1 MSKEMWS
8 QVKKFADGDNLDAE
22 TLNVPIGQLG
32 ERTAYLYSRL
42 KELWASGKMSSVIL
56 MDVKLSTEEGR
67 VPVVG
72 NAVYLDTA
80 SGRFAAA
87 KATMSL
93 YDDFTT
99 AQSAF
104 TVGILQKKDGDSGNV
119 LVYGSL
125 DLNPTGSPIL
135 VRDMIESG
143 ESFRPGR
150 YYLSANEAGK
160 LTAHPNGPLI
170 YVCTVSGTV
179 VAGGLNGKAVVTP
192 QFLDLGQSHIHRTAV
207 LTARPA
213 GTHDTTGYLP
223 IDTTVDEGQVGPL
236 ALRFGGMFTAENPVD
251 YKFWLDAETATWS
264 DGVRLKWKEWINGGS
279 ITEQTA
285 KTTEIRIYAPDVEVQ
300 VSNGLTVRLSAPASD
315 SVHAYV
321 GLRKEQRE
329 WGSLTFPDAGKGWI
343 GHESTETARVESVDA
358 LSILTKSSFGENRT
372 DVNIAFALKSD
383 ISNPGKIT
391 VGSKFKYGN
400 SIYEFVSSKSSYVG
414 ENIPVDM
421 GTCRADSCKFLS
433 DEINKAENGVFCIF
447 DPSYSKVIPDKS
459 EDSVRIVILDG
470 LQLLKYDEKLEE
482 YVATTEGVV
491 NGDDVGYKIPGTV
504 AAFDV
509 FNHEHVILSETPV
522 VESAESCKWIV
533 SGKISFLFYQTS
545 NETLTIPIGTIAS
558 CTILDDAPDAVY
570 DYVLGLDAQV
580 ANYWPPVPPKSAA
593 LLVNGI
599 EMDNQALV
607 PDHPTVA
614 FGRRTIHWF
623 ADERG
628 RRPWPEGFVSRDAT
642 LDPAYDKVEI
652 LHWVRGFQGA
662 TGPVTSLQVKPGSPL
677 RLVGYGTEDAANTG
691 DLEIEANLDFSIV
704 AGGAPGFLVPK
715 RTSGGK
721 MIAGPVVE
729 RIVGGA
735 GVNVISGAGCPDGQ
749 GTVVIA
755 LDNGAY
761 VNQFTDIAL
770 ENAEQA
776 KIGMFP
782 YLRLKG
788 YTGSITTPSAFTA
801 TMRVP
806 TNLPNMKYALK
817 ITASVFGENGFTGKA
832 QQAACVKFSYN
843 ILPDFTAVDAMRY
856 RDLKTSLL
864 KPDSE
869 RTVLIPF
876 GHAADGG
883 IVYNGFDPLLIST
896 EDESLTNEDDVVA
909 KVLGKRIPHAT
920 DFALQKVIPELKPG
934 YLVGVRFSRA
944 VTPTDGLDAYTGAIG
959 FINLAWSLV
968 AAEDY
973 GTAARPA
980 DDLFA
985 RNTSTGLYHAV
996 VAVTDGETG
1005 RVDLGIDQQGVPRS
1019 K

>member
-8 QVKKFADGDNLDAE
+8 QVKKFADGDNLDAD

-32 ERTAYLYSRL
+32 ERTAYLYARL
-42 KELWASGKMSSVIL
+42 KELVAGGKMSSVIL
-56 MDVKLSTEEGR
+56 TDAKLSTAEGCE
-67 VPVVG
+67 PVVG
-72 NAVYLDTA
+72 NAVYLDNAT
-80 SGRFAAA
+80 GRFAAA
-87 KATMSL
+87 RATMSL
-93 YDDFTT
+93 YDDFS
-99 AQSAF
+99 AEQSAF
-104 TVGILQKKDGDSGNV
+104 TVGILQSKDGDTGNV
-119 LVYGSL
+119 LVYGRL

-135 VRDMIESG
+135 VRDLIESG
-143 ESFRPGR
+143 ETFRPGR
-150 YYLSANEAGK
+150 YYLSSNEAGK

-179 VAGGLNGKAVVTP
+179 VAGGLNGTAIVTP

-236 ALRFGGMFTAENPVD
+236 ALRFGGTWTSDVPVD
-251 YKFWLDAETATWS
+251 YQFYLDQGSADWPN
-264 DGVRLKWKEWINGGS
+264 GVLLRWRANGQENPAYCVA
-279 ITEQTA
+279 IP
-285 KTTEIRIYAPDVEVQ
+285 APDVEVP
-300 VSNGLTVRLSAPASD
+300 VTNGLTVRLSLPASD
-315 SVHAYV
+315 ATHAYV
-321 GLRKEQRE
+321 GLPDRRRT
-329 WGSLTFPDAGKGWI
+329 WPTLTFPDAGKGWLVHAAEGI
-343 GHESTETARVESVDA
+343 VRTTDIDDLRIAVRGQLGAEKTTLHVAFPQTTQVLTVGTIVAGTQFDYADTTYVFFAGDEAARVGV
-358 LSILTKSSFGENRT
+358 
-372 DVNIAFALKSD
+372 V
-383 ISNPGKIT
+383 
-391 VGSKFKYGN
+391 
-400 SIYEFVSSKSSYVG
+400 
-414 ENIPVDM
+414 PVDL
-421 GTCRADSCKFLS
+421 GPCLA
-433 DEINKAENGVFCIF
+433 
-447 DPSYSKVIPDKS
+447 
-459 EDSVRIVILDG
+459 DSVRNLAVELNKSGNGTFAVFEMASGAGAQLLALDG
-470 LQLLKYDEKLEE
+470 
-482 YVATTEGVV
+482 TTI
-491 NGDDVGYKIPGTV
+491 DVDGTLFTSKETKTS

-509 FNHEHVILSETPV
+509 VGANAITAVLCDDRCVVRTEDAVLENLSAYRWQKSGALELLIYQVSSGTVTVPV
-522 VESAESCKWIV
+522 
-533 SGKISFLFYQTS
+533 
-545 NETLTIPIGTIAS
+545 GTIA
-558 CTILDDAPDAVY
+558 TGMLTDDAPAAVY

-593 LLVNGI
+593 LLVNGV

-607 PDHPTVA
+607 PNHPTVA

-628 RRPWPEGFVSRDAT
+628 RRPWPEGFVLRDAT
-642 LDPAYDKVEI
+642 IDPAYDKVEI

-662 TGPVTSLQVKPGSPL
+662 TGPVTSLQIKPGSPL
-677 RLVGYGTEDAANTG
+677 RLVGYGTDDAANTG
-691 DLEIEANLDFSIV
+691 DLELEANLDFSIV
-704 AGGAPGFLVPK
+704 GGGAPGFLVPK

-721 MIAGPVVE
+721 LIAGPVVE

-735 GVNVISGAGCPDGQ
+735 GVNVISSAGCPDGQ

-817 ITASVFGENGFTGKA
+817 ITASVFGENGFTGQA
-832 QQAACVKFSYN
+832 QQAACVKFAYN

-944 VTPTDGLDAYTGAIG
+944 VTPMDGLDAYTGAIG